1 VRDVMA
7 LVLSGGGGERL
18 SVLSAERAVS
28 AIPFGGK
35 YRIIDFVL
43 SNCGHS
49 EIDLIGVLTQHAPTS
64 LHDHI
69 GSGRPW
75 DLDGRERGVTI
86 LQPYQTRFSAGWYT
100 GTADAIAQ
108 NWDLIEQRG
117 CKRVLVL
124 SGDHVY
130 RMDYRH
136 LIATHTARGAEATI
150 AVTRVPA
157 DQAHRFGMVT
167 LDDAFDVVSLVE
179 KPRDA
184 AGSLAS
190 MGVYVFECAALGE
203 RLKHASVDL
212 VTDVLAPML
221 KSGARVTAHE
231 FDGYW
236 EDVGTV
242 ASYYRANLDLLA
254 HEARLVLDDRSWP
267 ILTRDEERPPVWASE
282 SAHIDQSLIA
292 NGCRVAGTV
301 RRSLLS
307 PGVSVGAG
315 AVIEDSIVL
324 QDVVVGAGAHVR
336 RAILDKYTN
345 VGDGAIIGGPH
356 AGSGGPAWLEGL
368 VLVGKDAK
376 LPPGVCIEP
385 GVVIGVGAQLSDFAS
400 AGVPAGTSMPN
411 RTWYGDAP

>member
-7 LVLSGGGGERL
+7 LVLSGGGGESL

-108 NWDLIEQRG
+108 NWDLIEERG

-136 LIATHTARGAEATI
+136 LIATHVARGAEATI

-157 DQAHRFGMVT
+157 DQVHRFGMVT
-167 LDDAFDVVSLVE
+167 LDAAFDVESLIE
-179 KPRDA
+179 KPREA

-190 MGVYVFECAALGE
+190 MGIYVFECASLGE
-203 RLKHASVDL
+203 RLRRARVDL
-212 VTDVLAPML
+212 VKDVVAPML

-231 FDGYW
+231 YDGYW
-236 EDVGTV
+236 EDVGTIG
-242 ASYYRANLDLLA
+242 SYYRANLDLLA
-254 HEARLVLDDRSWP
+254 HESKLVLDDRRWP
-267 ILTRDEERPPVWASE
+267 ILTRDEERPPVWV
-282 SAHIDQSLIA
+282 SAGAEIDQSLIA
-292 NGCRVAGTV
+292 NGCRIAGTV
-301 RRSLLS
+301 RRSVLS
-307 PGVSVGAG
+307 PGVIVGEG

-324 QDVVVGAGAHVR
+324 QDVVVGAGARVR
-336 RAILDKYTN
+336 RSILDKYTR
-345 VGDGAIIGGPH
+345 VGERATIGGAP
-356 AGSGGPAWLEGL
+356 GSAGGPAWLENL
-368 VLVGKDAK
+368 VLVGKDAQ
-376 LPPGVCIEP
+376 LPPGVVVEP
-385 GVVIGVGAQLSDFAS
+385 GVVIGVGAQLADFAS
-400 AGVPAGTSMPN
+400 PSVSAGTSLPN